1 MAETLAAGELA
12 RKARI
17 ILRLLGGPDAR
28 LVEDGSGNWAVD
40 SGKSR
45 RRMGQRVEDALVR
58 ELVGRDWLIREPTGS
73 YRISVAG
80 ERLLAE
86 ASASTDERFGDQ
98 HRLVRAPERPARR
111 GSPGPVVNEAE
122 SPLGWLRSRRDKT
135 GAPLISE
142 AQYDAGE
149 RLRADFTVAQL
160 SPRVTLSWD
169 NCVAPGSHGRSGRRP
184 DSLEVNETALA
195 AKQRFMRALD
205 AAGPELSGILV
216 DVCCLSR
223 GLEAAERSLGWPQR
237 SGKLVLQIALTQ
249 LARHYGLLRA
259 EPDSRRP
266 ANIRHWGVDD
276 YRPRVGDMAGD
287 MAGAGD
293 GNGDQA

>member
-1 MAETLAAGELA
+1 MAETLAAGELT
-12 RKARI
+12 RKARM

-86 ASASTDERFGDQ
+86 ASASTDERF
-98 HRLVRAPERPARR
+98 
-111 GSPGPVVNEAE
+111 
-122 SPLGWLRSRRDKT
+122 
-135 GAPLISE
+135 
-142 AQYDAGE
+142 
-149 RLRADFTVAQL
+149 ADFTVAQL

-169 NCVAPGSHGRSGRRP
+169 SCVAPGSHGRSGRRP

-259 EPDSRRP
+259 EPDSQRP

-276 YRPRVGDMAGD
+276 YRPRVGVMAGD

>member
-12 RKARI
+12 RKARM

-28 LVEDGSGNWAVD
+28 LVEAGPGNWAIE
-40 SGKSR
+40 SGKGR
-45 RRMGQRVEDALVR
+45 RRMGQRVDDALVR

-86 ASASTDERFGDQ
+86 ASASPDERFGDQ
-98 HRLVRAPERPARR
+98 HRLVRSPERPARC

-149 RLRADFTVAQL
+149 RLRVDFTVAQL
-160 SPRVTLSWD
+160 SPRVTLSWES
-169 NCVAPGSHGRSGRRP
+169 CIAPGSHGRSGRRP

-205 AAGPELSGILV
+205 VVGPELSGILV

-266 ANIRHWGVDD
+266 AHIRHWGVDD
-276 YRPRVGDMAGD
+276 YRPRVGVIAGV
-287 MAGAGD
+287 GD

>member
-1 MAETLAAGELA
+1 MAETFAAGELA
-12 RKARI
+12 RKARMV
-17 ILRLLGGPDAR
+17 LRLLGRPDAR
-28 LVEDGSGNWAVD
+28 LVEAGPGLWAIE
-40 SGKSR
+40 SGKGR
-45 RRMGQRVEDALVR
+45 RRGGPRVEDALVR
-58 ELVGRDWLIREPTGS
+58 ELVGCDWLIREPTGS

-86 ASASTDERFGDQ
+86 GSASAGERFGDQ
-98 HRLVRAPERPARR
+98 HRLVRPPARPARR
-111 GSPGPVVNEAE
+111 GAPGPVVNEAE
-122 SPLGWLRSRRDKT
+122 SPLGWLRSRRDKA

-142 AQYDAGE
+142 AQYHAGE
-149 RLRADFTVAQL
+149 RLRADFTIAQL

-169 NCVAPGSHGRSGRRP
+169 SCIAPGSHGRSGRRP

-195 AKQRFMRALD
+195 ARQRFMRALD
-205 AAGPELSGILV
+205 AVGPELSGIVV

-259 EPDSRRP
+259 EPASRRAAP
-266 ANIRHWGVDD
+266 IRHWGIDD
-276 YRPRVGDMAGD
+276 YRPRVGVMAGD
-287 MAGAGD
+287 GAGADD

>member
-1 MAETLAAGELA
+1 MAETLAAGELD
-12 RKARI
+12 RKARV

-28 LVEDGSGNWAVD
+28 LVEAGPGNWAIEN
-40 SGKSR
+40 GKGR
-45 RRMGQRVEDALVR
+45 RHGGQRVENALVR

-86 ASASTDERFGDQ
+86 ASACADERFGDQ
-98 HRLVRAPERPARR
+98 HRLVRTPERPARR
-111 GSPGPVVNEAE
+111 GVAGPVVNEAE

-149 RLRADFTVAQL
+149 RLRADFTAAQM

-169 NCVAPGSHGRSGRRP
+169 SCIAPGSHGRSGRRP

-205 AAGPELSGILV
+205 AVGPELSGILV

-259 EPDSRRP
+259 EPAARRP
-266 ANIRHWGVDD
+266 AHIRHWGVDD
-276 YRPRVGDMAGD
+276 YRPRVGVMASD
-287 MAGAGD
+287 GAGD